1 MEQILNTSDLIPRQ
15 LWDRPQRTPDQAHL
29 ARVVEAAELFTAGT
43 TGANPWAALALREA
57 LARPDFNI
65 LLGQSFEVEMLA
77 AYEEITPEWQQIAKR
92 TTVKDFKPKK
102 FIELFG
108 GRDAFE
114 EVKEGAEYKSRSKDE
129 AEYSI
134 STKKFGNTFDLTFE
148 LRKNDELDG
157 LASLPDDLAQ
167 GARATE
173 DKVAFGAIVTPTGP
187 NTAFFKTRT
196 GKEVSNPVDNKPLTR
211 ENLEAAWLAIAARK
225 GLDGRPIRMA
235 GTRLRLVVPQ
245 ALQFTAEAIVNT
257 PTIEVTEG
265 SSKYYRPNPLFGKF
279 DIVVS
284 WWVSIINES
293 AKVDTTWF
301 IVGAPTLAR
310 PAVAFALMRGEENP
324 DIRVRMDQGSR
335 VGGGSVPVDEG
346 SFKDDTISYRGR
358 HIAGAAGL
366 DPISTYAST
375 GS

>member
-1 MEQILNTSDLIPRQ
+1 MEQILHTADLIPRQ
-15 LWDRPQRTPDQAHL
+15 LWDRPQRTPDQDHL

-43 TGANPWAALALREA
+43 TGSNPWASLALREA

-65 LLGQSFEVEMLA
+65 LLGQSFDVEMLA
-77 AYEEITPEWQQIAKR
+77 AYEEITPEWQQIAKP
-92 TTVKDFKPKK
+92 TVVKDFKKKK

-108 GRDAFE
+108 GRDAFD
-114 EVKEGAEYKSRSKDE
+114 EVHEGEEYKSRSKDE
-129 AEYSI
+129 DEYELSAR
-134 STKKFGNTFDLTFE
+134 KFGNTFDLTFE

-157 LASLPDDLAQ
+157 LASLPDDLAA

-173 DKVAFGAIVTPTGP
+173 DRVTFEALVTKTGP
-187 NTAFFKTRT
+187 NTALFTNRAA
-196 GKEVSNPVDNKPLTR
+196 GKVSNPVDNKPLTR
-211 ENLEAAWLAIAARK
+211 ENLEAAWIAISKRK
-225 GLDGRPIRMA
+225 GRDGRPVRLA

-245 ALQFTAEAIVNT
+245 ALQFQAEAIVNT

-265 SSKYYRPNPLFGKF
+265 SQKYFRPNPLFGKF

-293 AKVDTTWF
+293 AKADTTWF
-301 IVGAPTLAR
+301 IVPAPTVAR
-310 PAVAFALMRGEENP
+310 PAIAFAKMRGEENP

-358 HIAGAAGL
+358 HIAGAGSL
-366 DPISTYAST
+366 DPIATYAST